1 MAQDQRMETEAR
13 VRSLDDQE
21 RAATLKRDLP
31 ALEELWSEDITVNAP
46 NNQVVVGRR
55 ALLDGFV
62 HSGIINFSRF
72 DRQIEYTRA
81 DGPFVILMGLEIVQ
95 PVSDAPSVGLVAGQ
109 EIRRRFTNIWKDEAG
124 AWRLYARHANVILG
138 R

>member
-1 MAQDQRMETEAR
+1 MPRDQRTDAEAL
-13 VRSLDDQE
+13 VRSLDDRE

-31 ALEELWSEDITVNAP
+31 ALEELWSEDFTVNAP
-46 NNQVVVGRR
+46 NYEVVVGRR

-72 DRQIEYTRA
+72 DRHIEYACA

-95 PVSDAPSVGLVAGQ
+95 PVNDAPSVGLVAGQ
-109 EIRRRFTNIWKDEAG
+109 EVRRRFTNIWKNEAG
-124 AWRLYARHANVILG
+124 AWRLYARHANVIPN